1 MNASYK
7 TTIKYKDLLISV
19 KMLKVSRDNS
29 IELNQLC
36 KESKERVRYKKY
48 CPSCNKEITNEDI
61 IKGYQ
66 YSTSPDRYV
75 TLSEEEIN
83 SLKSNDDSYLCVKY
97 FCKSKEIDELL
108 IKKSY
113 YLMPEI
119 NSEIKYALFH
129 KTLSMSKVVAI
140 AEIILGN
147 KQELVA
153 LYPKNNYIVASILF
167 YHNEINESPK
177 MIKHKVAKIDY
188 VQLKEMI
195 SKDTKSFS
203 WSKHRDDFQLRLREL
218 IMSKIPK

>member
-7 TTIKYKDLLISV
+7 TAIKYKDLLISV

-36 KESKERVRYKKY
+36 KDSKERVRYKKY

-66 YSTSPDRYV
+66 YTTSPDRYV

-83 SLKSNDDSYLCVKY
+83 SLKSSDDSYLCVKY

-108 IKKSY
+108 IDKSY
-113 YLMPEI
+113 YLVPEI
-119 NSEIKYALFH
+119 NSEIKYALFY
-129 KTLSMSKVVAI
+129 KALSTNRVVAI
-140 AEIILGN
+140 AEITLGT
-147 KQELVA
+147 KQELIMLV
-153 LYPKNNYIVASILF
+153 PKDNYIVASILF
-167 YHNEINESPK
+167 YKNEINESPS
-177 MIKHKVAKIDY
+177 MHNHKVAKSDY
-188 VQLKEMI
+188 VQLKDMI
-195 SKDTKSFS
+195 VKDVKKFD

-218 IMSKIPK
+218 ILSKIPK